1 MLSQLVNLNLFAFL
15 LIFARV
21 GMAFTLMPGFG
32 SQQVP
37 VKARLVFALLVSLVL
52 TPILRPVLPAEPTA
66 VSVLFLLLLSESLI
80 GAFLGTIP
88 RIFMGALQTAGT
100 ILALVS
106 SMANSFIQDPISEQ
120 QSAVLST
127 FVSTVAITLVF
138 VTDTHH
144 LMLKAVVDSYSLFV
158 PADGANIPDMSN
170 YIALRVAESFR
181 IGVQIASPL
190 IVSGIAYYLG
200 LGIMGRLMPQLPVF
214 FFGMPIQIAMQ
225 IWLLIMSLSAMMMV
239 FMQFFEGNLY
249 NFTVPLG
256 G

>member
-1 MLSQLVNLNLFAFL
+1 MLSEIINLNLFAFL
-15 LIFARV
+15 LVFARL
-21 GMAFTLMPGFG
+21 GTAFALMPGFG

-37 VKARLVFALLVSLVL
+37 VTARVVFALLVSFLV
-52 TPILRPVLPAEPTA
+52 TPILLPLIPAEPAAT
-66 VSVLFLLLLSESLI
+66 SVLVLLLMSEVLI

-88 RIFMGALQTAGT
+88 RIFLGALQTAGT

-127 FVSTVAITLVF
+127 FISTVAITIVF

-144 LMLKAVVDSYSLFV
+144 LMLMAVVDSYNVFV
-158 PADGANIPDMSN
+158 PSEGIPVGDMSD
-170 YIALRVAESFR
+170 YIAHKVADSFR

-190 IVSGIAYYLG
+190 VVSGVAYYLG

-225 IWLLIMSLSAMMMV
+225 FWLLIMSLSAMMMV
-239 FMQFFEGNLY
+239 FMQYFEGNLY
-249 NFTVPLG
+249 NFAAPFG

>member
-1 MLSQLVNLNLFAFL
+1 MLSQIINLNLFAFL
-15 LIFARV
+15 LIFARL
-21 GMAFTLMPGFG
+21 GTAFALMPGFG

-37 VKARLVFALLVSLVL
+37 ATARLVFALLVSFLV
-52 TPILRPVLPAEPTA
+52 TPILLPMIPAEPEAT
-66 VSVLFLLLLSESLI
+66 SVLVLLLISEVLI

-88 RIFMGALQTAGT
+88 RIFLGALQTAGT

-106 SMANSFIQDPISEQ
+106 SMANSFIQDPISDQ

-127 FVSTVAITLVF
+127 FISTVAITIVF

-144 LMLKAVVDSYSLFV
+144 LMLMAVVDSYNVFV
-158 PADGANIPDMSN
+158 PAEGVPIGDMSDF
-170 YIALRVAESFR
+170 IAHKVADSFR

-190 IVSGIAYYLG
+190 IVSGVAYYLG

-225 IWLLIMSLSAMMMV
+225 FWLLIMSLSAMMMV

-249 NFTVPLG
+249 YFAAPLG